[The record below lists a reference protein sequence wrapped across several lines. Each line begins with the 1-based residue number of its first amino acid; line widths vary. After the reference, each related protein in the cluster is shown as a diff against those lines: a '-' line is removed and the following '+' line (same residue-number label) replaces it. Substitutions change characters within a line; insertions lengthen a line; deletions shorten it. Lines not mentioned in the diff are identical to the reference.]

1 MKSCVCRHELA
12 RVYPPSHHGCLS
24 SCCTTTTAADK
35 NAFHNFYHG
44 VSVMQVAFL
53 FLSTTNAAS
62 SGLSRVDVFSTL
74 VAALC
79 HDIDHP
85 GHNNTFEV
93 RLAPQR
99 D

>member
-1 MKSCVCRHELA
+1 MLA
-12 RVYPPSHHGCLS
+12 HVYPPSHHGCLS
-24 SCCTTTTAADK
+24 SCCTTTTTTTADK

-93 RLAPQR
+93 RLAPER